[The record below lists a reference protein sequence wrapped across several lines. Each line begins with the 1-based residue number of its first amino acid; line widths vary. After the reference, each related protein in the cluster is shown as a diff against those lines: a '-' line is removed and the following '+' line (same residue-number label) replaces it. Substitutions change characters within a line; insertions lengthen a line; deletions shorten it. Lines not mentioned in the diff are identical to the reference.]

1 MKEDE
6 MIIKA
11 DFNERQARALS
22 SAINFT
28 LDKWAGQEDL
38 DQEMLLAMKS
48 AFHGMLLEF
57 NFNRDI
63 AP

>member
-1 MKEDE
+1 MNEDQL
-6 MIIKA
+6 IIKA

-38 DQEMLLAMKS
+38 DQEMLLAMKT
-48 AFHGMLLEF
+48 AFHGMILEF
-57 NFNRDI
+57 NLSKDMT
-63 AP
+63 